1 MNAFG
6 VGMSA
11 MVVRKLTPVL
21 LTVAL
26 LAIGLAAPAEAEP
39 RVVKGGFTATATPF
53 PNPWTVLPGMNGCS
67 SGTEGQH
74 KVSRTF
80 TAPFA
85 GWFHATLTF
94 EGDWDLYLADAKG
107 DVIAESY
114 ENKGETFRISE
125 PQPIDYFLSEGQ
137 EVTIVACNWAGSQ
150 EAEVRY
156 RLRAARPW
164 PGPPTGEIT
173 HEELLWYNAPAA
185 ATTDN
190 HAYCWDGLSWGCF
203 SFPIWGGDRSVSLKV
218 EDNNVPAAAFYVR
231 QFHKRTLIDSGN
243 HCGSTKKPIEI
254 HPRADKLSIEI
265 LTGPCEGSSGVETA
279 TRGTI
284 RAEFKG

>member
-85 GWFHATLTF
+85 GWFHATLTYV
-94 EGDWDLYLADAKG
+94 GDWDLYLADRRG
-107 DVIAESY
+107 DPIAESY
-114 ENKGETFRISE
+114 ENKGDDFRDAD
-125 PQPIDYFLSEGQ
+125 PHKVDYFLSDGQ
-137 EVTIVACNWAGSQ
+137 EITIVACNWAGSQ

-156 RLRAARPW
+156 KLRAARAW
-164 PGPPTGEIT
+164 AGPATGEIT
-173 HEELLWYNAPAA
+173 HEDLIFYSAPAA

-190 HAYCWDGLSWGCF
+190 QAYCSNMSWGCF
-203 SFPIWGGDRSVSLKV
+203 SFPIWGGDRSVSLEV
-218 EDNNVPAAAFYVR
+218 EDDNVAAAAFYVS
-231 QFHKRTLIDSGN
+231 QFYKSTQIYGGN

-254 HPRADKLSIEI
+254 HPRADKLSVLI
-265 LTGPCEGSSGVETA
+265 LAGPCEESSGVETA
-279 TRGTI
+279 TSGTI
-284 RAEFKG
+284 RAEFTG